1 MNFRGLPIA
10 SGTICPYIS
19 LIPISF
25 FGGEQ
30 LMDSNNVTQI
40 SAGST
45 LASSQNRVLRNTY
58 LLLAISMVPTIAG
71 AALGVSLGFKG
82 FGPWWMN
89 FMILIG
95 SVIAFSYGIERTKN
109 SGAGV
114 AVLLAFT
121 FFMGFWLS
129 VLLGR
134 VLAMKDGATLISYAF
149 GGTALIFAGM
159 AAIASTIKTQLT
171 GMSKFLWIGFGVIL
185 VAAIGGI
192 VLQMPALMI
201 ACSVLFIGLFSA
213 WLVYDLNQII
223 TGGETNYISAT
234 LSLYINIFNIFSN
247 LLSLLG
253 ITSSD

>member
-1 MNFRGLPIA
+1 
-10 SGTICPYIS
+10 
-19 LIPISF
+19 
-25 FGGEQ
+25 
-30 LMDSNNVTQI
+30 MDTNNVTSINGQTG
-40 SAGST
+40 A

-58 LLLAISMVPTIAG
+58 MLLAASMVPTVIG
-71 AALGVSLGFKG
+71 AVLGVSIGFKG

-89 FMILIG
+89 FMILMG
-95 SVIAFSYGIERTKN
+95 AVMAFSYGIERTKN

-121 FFMGFWLS
+121 LFMGFWLS

-134 VLAMKDGATLISYAF
+134 VLALKDGATLIAYAF

-159 AAIASTIKTQLT
+159 ATIASTIKTQLT
-171 GMSKFLWIGFGVIL
+171 GMGKFLWIGFCVIL
-185 VAAIGGI
+185 LAAIGGI

-213 WLVYDLNQII
+213 WIVYDINQIM
-223 TGGETNYISAT
+223 TGGETNYVTAT
-234 LSLYINIFNIFSN
+234 LSIYINLFNVFSN

-253 ITSSD
+253 LTSND

>member
-1 MNFRGLPIA
+1 
-10 SGTICPYIS
+10 
-19 LIPISF
+19 
-25 FGGEQ
+25 
-30 LMDSNNVTQI
+30 MDTNNVTSINGQ
-40 SAGST
+40 SGT

-58 LLLAISMVPTIAG
+58 MLLALSMLPTVAG
-71 AALGVSLGFKG
+71 AVLGVSLGFKG

-89 FMILIG
+89 FMILMG
-95 SVIAFSYGIERTKN
+95 AVMAFSYGIERTKN
-109 SGAGV
+109 SGTGV

-134 VLAMKDGATLISYAF
+134 VLALKDGATLIAYAF

-159 AAIASTIKTQLT
+159 ATIASTIKTQLT
-171 GMSKFLWIGFGVIL
+171 GMGKFLWIGFCVIL
-185 VAAIGGI
+185 LAAIGGI

-213 WLVYDLNQII
+213 WIVYDINQIM
-223 TGGETNYISAT
+223 TGGETNYITAT
-234 LSLYINIFNIFSN
+234 LSIYINLFNVFSN

-253 ITSSD
+253 LTSND

>member
-1 MNFRGLPIA
+1 
-10 SGTICPYIS
+10 
-19 LIPISF
+19 
-25 FGGEQ
+25 
-30 LMDSNNVTQI
+30 MDINNVSDI
-40 SAGST
+40 RSGGA
-45 LASSQNRVLRNTY
+45 LAPAQNRVLRNTY
-58 LLLAISMVPTIAG
+58 LLLALSMVPTIAG

-82 FGPWWMN
+82 FGAWWMN
-89 FMILIG
+89 LLVLMG
-95 SVIAFSYGIERTKN
+95 SVMAFTYGIERTKN

-134 VLAMKDGATLISYAF
+134 VLAMRDGATLIGYAF

-159 AAIASTIKTQLT
+159 AAIASNIKTQIT
-171 GMSKFLWIGFGVIL
+171 GMSKFLWIGFCVIL
-185 VAAIGGI
+185 LAAIGAI

-213 WLVYDLNQII
+213 WLVYDINQIMH
-223 TGGETNYISAT
+223 GGETNYITAT
-234 LSLYINIFNIFSN
+234 LSIYVNIFNIFSN

-253 ITSSD
+253 LSSRD

>member
-1 MNFRGLPIA
+1 
-10 SGTICPYIS
+10 
-19 LIPISF
+19 
-25 FGGEQ
+25 
-30 LMDSNNVTQI
+30 MDSNNVTQI
-40 SAGST
+40 STGGA

-58 LLLAISMVPTIAG
+58 LLLAVSMVPTIAG

-82 FGPWWMN
+82 FGPWWLN
-89 FMILIG
+89 FMILMG
-95 SVIAFSYGIERTKN
+95 SVMAFSYGIERTKN
-109 SGAGV
+109 SGSGV

-134 VLAMKDGATLISYAF
+134 VLAMKDGATLIAYAF

-159 AAIASTIKTQLT
+159 ATIASTIKTQIS
-171 GMSKFLWIGFGVIL
+171 GMGKFLWIGFGVIL
-185 VAAIGGI
+185 VAAVGGI
-192 VLQMPALMI
+192 LLQMPALMI

-213 WLVYDLNQII
+213 WLVYDINRII

-234 LSLYINIFNIFSN
+234 LSIYINLFNIFSN